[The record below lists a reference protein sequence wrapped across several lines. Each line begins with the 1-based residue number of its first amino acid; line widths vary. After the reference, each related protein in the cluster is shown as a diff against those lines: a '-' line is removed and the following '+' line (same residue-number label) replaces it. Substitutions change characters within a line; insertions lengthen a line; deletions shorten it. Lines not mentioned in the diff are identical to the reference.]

1 MPSSAD
7 VPLILFVSLAFAAAP
22 PPIVNGETTHEYPEV
37 VMLYASD
44 SGGYGGGCTGSV
56 IAEKWILTAAHCV
69 HSDDSF
75 TVDDVYVGFVN
86 QSNDMEQGN
95 TVLARR
101 WFENEDYDPR
111 TGYND
116 VALIE
121 LRSAADVP
129 VMRLAEVGL
138 HPADEGDDFRIV
150 GFGATSDNDNSSNMK
165 KRVVDVPLTDY
176 TESLMH
182 TEDKADD
189 QNACHGDS
197 GGPVMRLYED
207 GSYSIAGIVNFG
219 GPSCL
224 RDGAYS
230 ARVDA
235 YMDFINE
242 HTTDYTMWEEEEV
255 VVEDTGT
262 DDDEDTDDE
271 VADGDDDADADG
283 VVDASEPAGVC
294 ATRGAGAGSLA
305 LVAAAAAALLRTRKQ
320 R

>member
-1 MPSSAD
+1 M
-7 VPLILFVSLAFAAAP
+7 FFTTLALAAAP
-22 PPIVNGETTHEYPEV
+22 PPIVNGEITHAYPEV

-44 SGGYGGGCTGSV
+44 SQGYGGGCTGSV

-75 TVDDVYVGFVN
+75 TVEAVYVGFVN

-101 WFENEDYDPR
+101 WFENESYDPG

-129 VMRLAEVGL
+129 LLPLAQVGL

-165 KRVVDVPLTDY
+165 KRVVDVPLADY

-182 TEDKADD
+182 TEDNADD

-207 GSYSIAGIVNFG
+207 GTYSIAGIVNFG

-224 RDGAYS
+224 RDGTYS

-242 HTTDYTMWEEEEV
+242 HTTDYTIWEEAEEV
-255 VVEDTGT
+255 AEDTGT
-262 DDDEDTDDE
+262 DDTDDA
-271 VADGDDDADADG
+271 VADDDKADDDGATG
-283 VVDASEPAGVC
+283 TPEQVGVC
-294 ATRGAGAGSLA
+294 ATGGGRAGSVA
-305 LVAAAAAALLRTRKQ
+305 LGMAGVAAVLRSRKQ
-320 R
+320 RG